1 VGLNVAALRLPR
13 RGRTCTV
20 AALLASSLLAAGPAP
35 AAQLLTRTLKERPAI
50 VVAAFGTSTRAQVTY
65 DIFDRQLRGAAP
77 GYEVRWAFT
86 SEVIRE
92 RVNERRTAEGRTD
105 LLKSLSQTLADL
117 EAEGFTEAVVQ
128 PLHIFPG
135 EEYEEVLSVTSGFPG
150 LRLEVGETLLQR
162 WETLRHVVS
171 VVSRDF
177 LPPDEGCNVLVSH
190 GTPSTHVGS
199 NITYLGLERHLGR
212 TYPNV
217 FLGAVEGI
225 LSPEDAL
232 RPASACAGR
241 RVRFVSLMFVAGDHL
256 MSDVMGD
263 GDSWKAAV
271 EQAGKKAEA
280 TTVEYEGETMY
291 KGLGFYP
298 EVNEVFI
305 DSVRRALS
313 RL

>member
-1 VGLNVAALRLPR
+1 MAAL
-13 RGRTCTV
+13 V
-20 AALLASSLLAAGPAP
+20 AFSLLAAGPAP
-35 AAQLLTRTLKERPAI
+35 AAQLMTRTLEERPAI
-50 VVAAFGTSTRAQVTY
+50 VVAAFGTSTRAQITY
-65 DIFDRQLRGAAP
+65 DVFDRQLREALP

-92 RVNERRTAEGRTD
+92 RVNERRAAEGRTD

-117 EAEGFTEAVVQ
+117 EAGGFTKAVVQ

-135 EEYEEVLSVTSGFPG
+135 EEYEEVLSIASRFPG
-150 LRLEVGETLLQR
+150 MRLEVGDTLLQR
-162 WETLRHVVS
+162 WENLRHVVS

-177 LPPDEGCNVLVSH
+177 LPPEEGCNVLVSH

-199 NITYLGLERHLGR
+199 NITYLGLERHLAR
-212 TYPNV
+212 TYPNA

-225 LSPEDAL
+225 ISPEDAL
-232 RPASACAGR
+232 GPAAVCAGP
-241 RVRFVSLMFVAGDHL
+241 RVRFLSLMFVAGDHL

-263 GDSWKAAV
+263 GNSWKASV
-271 EQAGKKAEA
+271 EKAGKKAEA
-280 TTVEYEGETMY
+280 TTVEHEGETMY
-291 KGLGFYP
+291 KGLGFYR

-305 DSVRRALS
+305 DSVRRSLS

>member
-1 VGLNVAALRLPR
+1 MTGTTLHLPR
-13 RGRTCTV
+13 RGRACGV
-20 AALLASSLLAAGPAP
+20 AALAASALFAAGPAP
-35 AAQLLTRTLKERPAI
+35 AAQLLTRTLKEQPAI

-65 DIFDRQLRGAAP
+65 DVFDRQLREALP

-92 RVNERRTAEGRTD
+92 KVNERRRREGRTD
-105 LLKSLSQTLADL
+105 LIESLSQALADL
-117 EAEGFTEAVVQ
+117 EAEGFAEAVVQ

-135 EEYEEVLSVTSGFPG
+135 EEYEEVLSIASRFPG
-150 LRLEVGETLLQR
+150 MRLEVGDTLLQR
-162 WETLRHVVS
+162 WENLRHVVT

-177 LPPDEGCNVLVSH
+177 LPPEAGCNVLVSH

-199 NITYLGLERHLGR
+199 NITYLGLERHLAR
-212 TYPNV
+212 AYANT

-225 LSPEDAL
+225 ISPEDAL
-232 RPASACAGR
+232 KPASACHGP

-263 GDSWKAAV
+263 GDSWKATV
-271 EQAGKKAEA
+271 ERAGKKAEA
-280 TTVEYEGETMY
+280 TTVEYDGETMY

-305 DSVRRALS
+305 ESVRRALA
-313 RL
+313 RR